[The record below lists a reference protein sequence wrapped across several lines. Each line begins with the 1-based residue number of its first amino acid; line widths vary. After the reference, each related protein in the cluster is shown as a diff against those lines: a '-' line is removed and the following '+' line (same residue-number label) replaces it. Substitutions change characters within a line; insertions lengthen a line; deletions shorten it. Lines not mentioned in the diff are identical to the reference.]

1 MFPGARHDGGVLQG
15 PVDSVGA
22 IEPVPVLQTEGLSNV
37 HMQLAD
43 PGSGRGM
50 EIDPGTY
57 QSGDTRTFPND
68 MPFGTS
74 NQSAELPR

>member
-1 MFPGARHDGGVLQG
+1 M
-15 PVDSVGA
+15 
-22 IEPVPVLQTEGLSNV
+22 

-50 EIDPGTY
+50 EINPGTY
-57 QSGDTRTFPND
+57 QSGDTRTLPND

-74 NQSAELPR
+74 NQSAEVPRKRVR